1 MILVGHFVLGNSDLH
16 TQAELFN
23 FPFRFL
29 TNDYCHR
36 AVTNPSSLWTDSAKL
51 ISNLSDCLKSYW
63 KSFEFWLLFL
73 IFLSLPLPSSHF
85 PSSFFAII
93 FYIILFRFLLCFIF
107 SLLLFH
113 WFWFF
118 EDSVRGLSYQK
129 TFFFVSIQ

>member
-1 MILVGHFVLGNSDLH
+1 MILVGHFVLGNSDIH

-85 PSSFFAII
+85 PSSFFAIFFLS
-93 FYIILFRFLLCFIF
+93 FYSAFCYASFFLYFFSTDFGFLKILLEVYQIKKRFFC
-107 SLLLFH
+107 
-113 WFWFF
+113 
-118 EDSVRGLSYQK
+118 
-129 TFFFVSIQ
+129 